1 MKKTMDYKFLNKVL
15 GQIVSETTIDHDKR
29 VIRLPYQPSS
39 FTLAHQSLYFP
50 YVMSRFSTHCK
61 SIYGLND
68 DEISYVWNEY
78 REIIIDKINNG

>member
-1 MKKTMDYKFLNKVL
+1 MDKKFLNKVIE
-15 GQIVSETTIDHDKR
+15 QILSETTIDHDKR

-39 FTLAHQSLYFP
+39 FTLSHQSLYFP

-68 DEISYVWNEY
+68 DEISYVWDEY
-78 REIIIDKINNG
+78 RDIIKDKIINNGL